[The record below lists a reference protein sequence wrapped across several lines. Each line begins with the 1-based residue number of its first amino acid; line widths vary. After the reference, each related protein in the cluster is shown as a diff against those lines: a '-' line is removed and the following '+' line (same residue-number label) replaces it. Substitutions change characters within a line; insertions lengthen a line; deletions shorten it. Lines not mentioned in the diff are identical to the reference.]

1 MGWLQARQGVARLM
15 QTFVVGVSGGVDSV
29 VLLDMMRR
37 LPDSRVIVAHFDH
50 GIRDD
55 SKEDAIF
62 VGQLAQKYGLAYH
75 TKREELGRSA
85 SEELARNR
93 RYKFLREI
101 AKQYDAKLVTAHH
114 ADDMLESVAINLL
127 RGTGWRGLA
136 VMGSD
141 VLRPLSD
148 KTKANLLEYAL
159 THKLEWREDSTNFSD
174 TYLRNRVR
182 RKKGEITDHTRGQVK
197 ILRDKQ
203 LALRQEI
210 EAEAASLIG
219 DGPDYSRYFFIHAPV
234 VVAIELLRH
243 ATKAKLTRPQLER
256 TLLAIKVARPGNV
269 YQAGAGVELSFTT
282 RYFLVKLVK

>member
-1 MGWLQARQGVARLM
+1 MK
-15 QTFVVGVSGGVDSV
+15 TFVVAVSGGVDSV

-37 LPDSRVIVAHFDH
+37 LPETRLVVAHFDH

-55 SKEDAIF
+55 SKVDAEF
-62 VGQLAQKYGLAYH
+62 VGRLARQYGLEYH

-85 SEELARNR
+85 SEELARTR
-93 RYKFLREI
+93 RYKFLREL
-101 AKQYDAKLVTAHH
+101 AKSYDAKIVTAHH
-114 ADDMLESVAINLL
+114 ADDMVESVAINLL

-148 KTKANLLEYAL
+148 KTKAELLDYAL
-159 THKLEWREDSTNFSD
+159 KHNLEWHEDSTNASD
-174 TYLRNRVR
+174 AYLRNRVR
-182 RKKGEITDHTRGQVK
+182 RQKSVITDHARGQVK

-234 VVAIELLRH
+234 VAAIELLRH
-243 ATKAKLTRPQLER
+243 ATRAKLTRPQLER
-256 TLLAIKVARPGNV
+256 ALLAIKVARPGSV